1 MSSAKNGEKINKFCF
16 NHQYGIIEAV
26 YATSEF
32 VAFSFGAKSLGRVS
46 GDFMVYFYGLQSNY
60 KAYL

>member
-1 MSSAKNGEKINKFCF
+1 MNSAKNGEKINKFCF

-46 GDFMVYFYGLQSNY
+46 GDFMVYFYGL
-60 KAYL
+60 